1 MPTRPATTP
10 KTLFPLKSFLDSAQL
25 TMATSNERHI
35 NVSASALESPR
46 SKQDRSG
53 ETAHSGNNVSLENE
67 LLKLGETNS
76 QFALNTGLIKS
87 FNRMIMASLKI
98 TMGDALISAM
108 KTSASGLEAQSMRV
122 RIISENLA
130 NAQSTGSTPGSDP
143 FRRKTIT
150 FGEELDRMS
159 GATLVDVKSV
169 QTDQTAL
176 SDWNLIPEIRLPT
189 RRAMSKC
196 QMSI

>member
-1 MPTRPATTP
+1 
-10 KTLFPLKSFLDSAQL
+10 
-25 TMATSNERHI
+25 
-35 NVSASALESPR
+35 
-46 SKQDRSG
+46 
-53 ETAHSGNNVSLENE
+53 
-67 LLKLGETNS
+67 
-76 QFALNTGLIKS
+76 
-87 FNRMIMASLKI
+87 
-98 TMGDALISAM
+98 MGDALISAM

-169 QTDQTAL
+169 QTDQTPFGLEFDPGNPAANAAGYVKMPNV
-176 SDWNLIPEIRLPT
+176 NLILEMADMREANRSYESNLQVVKQSREMISMTIDLLRGGN
-189 RRAMSKC
+189 
-196 QMSI
+196 